1 MKALMITWFVA
12 GLVGCVAFLTILA
25 SVLRALHNIHIP

>member
-1 MKALMITWFVA
+1 MIAWFAA
-12 GLVGCVAFLTILA
+12 GLIGCVTFLAILA